1 MKAILVGLGGR
12 GRYWFGQCRTAVGR
26 RCGRLRRAES
36 RKTASAR
43 SADNAHCRRAFH
55 LPTISARPST
65 AVQADFVLDVTP
77 PAIHEEIAMQTF
89 AAGLHLLGEKPL
101 SDQYEAARRVVE
113 AGTQAGVA
121 HMITQNYRFNGLPR
135 TTRRLLTEDLIGPVG
150 QLDVSLYVNWADSP
164 GSHYVTEPYMFLTD
178 MGIHHFDMMRHTL
191 GQDPV
196 SAHALTW
203 NLPWG
208 WHQGDAAQMI
218 LFRFANGAIATH
230 RGIGCTVGHVPA
242 GHNGEWRYEG
252 PRGTLTWE
260 GFDLY
265 HTHSHRADPKIQP
278 ANPARRRWRPRPKPR
293 AARIR
298 RRHRRRPYARV
309 QCSRQPQVH
318 GHGFRGS
325 QKRDGRTRSIHRR
338 AIN

>member
-12 GRYWFGQCRTAVGR
+12 GRYWLDQCRKQHNVDVVACVEPSAQNRERAVAQ
-26 RCGRLRRAES
+26 CALAE
-36 RKTASAR
+36 R
-43 SADNAHCRRAFH
+43 SIYRDLGAALA
-55 LPTISARPST
+55 

-101 SDQYEAARRVVE
+101 SDQYKAARRVVE

-178 MGIHHFDMMRHTL
+178 MGIHHFDMMRYTL

-218 LFRFANGAIATH
+218 LFRFANSAQSPPTAALAARSATCPPGTTASGAM
-230 RGIGCTVGHVPA
+230 RG
-242 GHNGEWRYEG
+242 
-252 PRGTLTWE
+252 
-260 GFDLY
+260 
-265 HTHSHRADPKIQP
+265 
-278 ANPARRRWRPRPKPR
+278 R
-293 AARIR
+293 AA
-298 RRHRRRPYARV
+298 P
-309 QCSRQPQVH
+309 
-318 GHGFRGS
+318 
-325 QKRDGRTRSIHRR
+325 
-338 AIN
+338 

>member
-12 GRYWFGQCRTAVGR
+12 GRYWLDQCRKQRDVDVVACVEPSAQNRARAVAQ
-26 RCGRLRRAES
+26 CALAE
-36 RKTASAR
+36 R
-43 SADNAHCRRAFH
+43 SIYRDLGEAF
-55 LPTISARPST
+55 A

-113 AGTQAGVA
+113 AGSQAGVA

-135 TTRRLLTEDLIGPVG
+135 TTRRLLIEDLIGPVG

-178 MGIHHFDMMRHTL
+178 MGIHHFDMMRYTL

-203 NLPWG
+203 NLP
-208 WHQGDAAQMI
+208 
-218 LFRFANGAIATH
+218 GAGTVAT
-230 RGIGCTVGHVPA
+230 P
-242 GHNGEWRYEG
+242 
-252 PRGTLTWE
+252 PR
-260 GFDLY
+260 
-265 HTHSHRADPKIQP
+265 
-278 ANPARRRWRPRPKPR
+278 
-293 AARIR
+293 
-298 RRHRRRPYARV
+298 
-309 QCSRQPQVH
+309 
-318 GHGFRGS
+318 
-325 QKRDGRTRSIHRR
+325 
-338 AIN
+338 

>member
-12 GRYWFGQCRTAVGR
+12 GRYWLGQCQQQSGVEVVACVEPFAPNRQ
-26 RCGRLRRAES
+26 RAIDDLGFAANQIHDS
-36 RKTASAR
+36 LGQAL
-43 SADNAHCRRAFH
+43 N
-55 LPTISARPST
+55 

-77 PAIHEEIAMQTF
+77 PAIHEEIAMQAF

-101 SDQYEAARRVVE
+101 SDDYQAARRVVE
-113 AGTQAGVA
+113 AGTRAGVA

-178 MGIHHFDMMRHTL
+178 MGIHHFDMMRYTL

-218 LFRFANGAIATH
+218 LFRFANGSIATH

-265 HTHSHRADPKIQP
+265 HTHSYRADPKIRRQVP
-278 ANPARRRWRPRPKPR
+278 LDDDGGQDQNPVLREFVAAIEEGR
-293 AARIR
+293 APECNA
-298 RRHRRRPYARV
+298 ADNLKSMAMV
-309 QCSRQPQVH
+309 FAAVKSAVE
-318 GHGFRGS
+318 
-325 QKRDGRTRSIHRR
+325 GREVSI
-338 AIN
+338 AEL

>member
-12 GRYWFGQCRTAVGR
+12 GRYWLGQCRKQSDVDVVACVEPFAQNR
-26 RCGRLRRAES
+26 ERAINDLGF
-36 RKTASAR
+36 A
-43 SADNAHCRRAFH
+43 ADRIHDNLGQA
-55 LPTISARPST
+55 LD

-77 PAIHEEIAMQTF
+77 PATHEEIAMQTF

-101 SDQYEAARRVVE
+101 SDDYQAARRIVD
-113 AGTQAGVA
+113 AGTRASVA

-135 TTRRLLTEDLIGPVG
+135 TTRRLLTEDLIGSVG

-164 GSHYVTEPYMFLTD
+164 GSHYVTQPYMFLTD
-178 MGIHHFDMMRHTL
+178 MGIHHFDMMRYTL

-208 WHQGDAAQMI
+208 WHQGDAAQII
-218 LFRFANGAIATH
+218 LFRFADGTVATH

-260 GFDLY
+260 GMDLY
-265 HTHSHRADPKIQP
+265 HTHSHRADPKIRRQISLDQTG
-278 ANPARRRWRPRPKPR
+278 AGGQNPVLSEFI
-293 AARIR
+293 AAV
-298 RRHRRRPYARV
+298 AE
-309 QCSRQPQVH
+309 
-318 GHGFRGS
+318 
-325 QKRDGRTRSIHRR
+325 GRTPECNAADNLKSMAMVFAAVKSAMEGREVSI
-338 AIN
+338 AEL

>member
-12 GRYWFGQCRTAVGR
+12 GRYWLGQCQQQTGVEVAACVEPFAPNRQRATADHGF
-26 RCGRLRRAES
+26 A
-36 RKTASAR
+36 
-43 SADNAHCRRAFH
+43 ADRIYDDLGQA
-55 LPTISARPST
+55 LD

-101 SDQYEAARRVVE
+101 SDDYQAAQRVVK

-178 MGIHHFDMMRHTL
+178 MGIHHFDMMRYTL

-208 WHQGDAAQMI
+208 WHRGDAAQMI
-218 LFRFANGAIATH
+218 LFRFANGVVATH

-265 HTHSHRADPKIQP
+265 HTHSHRADPKIRQQISLD
-278 ANPARRRWRPRPKPR
+278 ADGGQDQNPVLREFV
-293 AARIR
+293 AAIEE
-298 RRHRRRPYARV
+298 
-309 QCSRQPQVH
+309 
-318 GHGFRGS
+318 
-325 QKRDGRTRSIHRR
+325 GRTPECNAADNLKSMAMVFAAVKSAMGGREVSIDEL
-338 AIN
+338 

>member
-1 MKAILVGLGGR
+1 MPMKAIVVGLGGR
-12 GRYWFGQCRTAVGR
+12 GRYWLDQCKQQPGVEVAACVEPDPQNSLSALSEGATQTVYRDLSAALATA
-26 RCGRLRRAES
+26 
-36 RKTASAR
+36 
-43 SADNAHCRRAFH
+43 
-55 LPTISARPST
+55 
-65 AVQADFVLDVTP
+65 QADFVLDVTP
-77 PAIHEEIAMQTF
+77 PAIHEEVAMQTF
-89 AAGLHLLGEKPL
+89 AAGLHLLEEKPL
-101 SDQYEAARRVVE
+101 SDRYEAARRMVV
-113 AGTQAGVA
+113 AGAQAGVV

-135 TTRRLLTEDLIGPVG
+135 TTRRLLAEDRIGSVG

-178 MGIHHFDMMRHTL
+178 MGIHHFDMMRYTL

-208 WHQGDAAQMI
+208 WHQGDAAHVV
-218 LFRFANGAIATH
+218 LFRFANGAVATH

-265 HTHSHRADPKIQP
+265 HTHSHRADPP
-278 ANPARRRWRPRPKPR
+278 
-293 AARIR
+293 IR
-298 RRHRRRPYARV
+298 RQVPLDDDGTPGQNPVLSEFVAAIEEGRPPECNAADNLKSMAMV
-309 QCSRQPQVH
+309 FAAVKSAEE
-318 GHGFRGS
+318 
-325 QKRDGRTRSIHRR
+325 GRPVPL
-338 AIN
+338 AELDA

>member
-1 MKAILVGLGGR
+1 MKATLVGLGGR
-12 GRYWFGQCRTAVGR
+12 GRYWLGQCQQQTGVEVAACVEPFAPNRQRATADHGF
-26 RCGRLRRAES
+26 A
-36 RKTASAR
+36 
-43 SADNAHCRRAFH
+43 ADRIYDDLGQA
-55 LPTISARPST
+55 LDS
-65 AVQADFVLDVTP
+65 VQADFVLDVTP

-101 SDQYEAARRVVE
+101 SDDYQAARRVVE
-113 AGTQAGVA
+113 AGTHAGVA

-178 MGIHHFDMMRHTL
+178 MGIHHFDMMRYTL

-208 WHQGDAAQMI
+208 WHRGDAAQMI
-218 LFRFANGAIATH
+218 LFRFANGIVATH
-230 RGIGCTVGHVPA
+230 RGIGCTVGHIPA

-252 PRGTLTWE
+252 PHGTLTWE

-265 HTHSHRADPKIQP
+265 HTHSHRADPKIRRQLP
-278 ANPARRRWRPRPKPR
+278 LDDDGGQGQNPVLREFV
-293 AARIR
+293 AAI
-298 RRHRRRPYARV
+298 AA
-309 QCSRQPQVH
+309 
-318 GHGFRGS
+318 
-325 QKRDGRTRSIHRR
+325 GRTPECNAADNLKSMAMVFAAVKSAMEGREVSIDEL
-338 AIN
+338 

>member
-12 GRYWFGQCRTAVGR
+12 GRYWFDQCRKQQDVDVVACVEPSAQNRERAVAQ
-26 RCGRLRRAES
+26 CSLAE
-36 RKTASAR
+36 R
-43 SADNAHCRRAFH
+43 SIYRNLGEACA
-55 LPTISARPST
+55 

-178 MGIHHFDMMRHTL
+178 MGIHHFDMMRYTL

-203 NLPWG
+203 EPPLGLAP
-208 WHQGDAAQMI
+208 
-218 LFRFANGAIATH
+218 
-230 RGIGCTVGHVPA
+230 
-242 GHNGEWRYEG
+242 
-252 PRGTLTWE
+252 
-260 GFDLY
+260 
-265 HTHSHRADPKIQP
+265 
-278 ANPARRRWRPRPKPR
+278 RRRRSDDPLPLCQRHSRHPPRHRLHGRARASRAQRRVALRR
-293 AARIR
+293 AAR
-298 RRHRRRPYARV
+298 HPDVGGLRPVPHPLAPR
-309 QCSRQPQVH
+309 
-318 GHGFRGS
+318 
-325 QKRDGRTRSIHRR
+325 
-338 AIN
+338 